1 MSSVQVIAAQ
11 REIFLVCPD
20 SEEIIRLSE
29 CVIEFPGKIPASPAD
44 RIVRMQE
51 KFAAKEREFA
61 GKLEAEQ
68 KKRAEEGRLSAM
80 RQVGEVYPF
89 IDPEA
94 VDPRDVQVLFDPV
107 LLVAF
112 HGATERSKDVEVE
125 FLARPP
131 ETEAEEERIATL
143 AGAVKKSAFK
153 IYRVNLETG
162 EVEISI
168 PEEYKPRKTIS

>member
-1 MSSVQVIAAQ
+1 MNSAQAIAAQ

-29 CVIEFPGKIPASPAD
+29 CVIEFPGRIPASPAD

-51 KFAAKEREFA
+51 ALAAKERKFA
-61 GKLEAEQ
+61 ETLAVKQE
-68 KKRAEEGRLSAM
+68 KRAQEGRRAAM

-89 IDPEA
+89 IDPKR

-112 HGATERSKDVEVE
+112 HGASERSTNVEVE
-125 FLARPP
+125 FLARSP
-131 ETEAEEERIATL
+131 ETEAEENRISTL
-143 AGAVKKSAFK
+143 ASAVKKSAFK

-162 EVEISI
+162 EVEISV
-168 PEEYKPRKTIS
+168 PKEYKPRKTSS